1 METLKSNFLIGNA
14 TGRTLYSISYDTFR
28 SFLCSKVSY
37 IVKEIFEDDSLALIN
52 NDGGILD
59 LIDAGLY

>member
-1 METLKSNFLIGNA
+1 METLKSNFLMGNA
-14 TGRTLYSISYDTFR
+14 TGRTLYSIPYDTFR

-37 IVKEIFEDDSLALIN
+37 IVKEIFEEYSLALIN